1 MKSKVKLK
9 YHMTH
14 QQIADELGI
23 SRQMVRVIEQKALTK
38 LRRSPILQA
47 YAHHIDDYMEEY
59 HDQKHPSLR

>member
-1 MKSKVKLK
+1 MRLK

-23 SRQMVRVIEQKALTK
+23 SRQMVRVIEYQALRK

-47 YAHHIDDYMEEY
+47 YAQFIDDYVEEY
-59 HDQKHPSLR
+59 YGEKHQALRAES